1 MTFFFLEC
9 AILVNLMLLKICG
22 ISKVMIQGGSMAI
35 SSLFSVC
42 GVRDVNDAEELLKE
56 DAPDANVKLFVLNVG
71 PAFKVGG
78 LSGVKLVNPVWLN
91 PFFYPSNYSLVL
103 WIAILRVFYCTW
115 MLLACGT

>member
-1 MTFFFLEC
+1 
-9 AILVNLMLLKICG
+9 
-22 ISKVMIQGGSMAI
+22 MAI

-91 PFFYPSNYSLVL
+91 PFLSLQL
-103 WIAILRVFYCTW
+103 FPGSLDCHSSGFLLYLDASCMWYLR
-115 MLLACGT
+115 